1 MAHQHLLHQEMIAN
15 TAKMAEENVELT
27 VIFPGVYKVEREKII
42 LESTGKINNIREEC
56 SGSKSNTV
64 QGLKYLM
71 KYFYYPVP

>member
-1 MAHQHLLHQEMIAN
+1 MIAN

-42 LESTGKINNIREEC
+42 LESTGKIYNIREGC
-56 SGSKSNTV
+56 YRIKKITLYR
-64 QGLKYLM
+64 GLKYLM